1 MRSKFLGAAALVLSI
16 GLVTTAQTQTQDT
29 LQALKDSLSPD
40 QQSSI
45 LQNVLGKGD
54 GTGKTTNKKLDM
66 PETMMEK
73 TNEEKQPIHRIKKV
87 ETYDGRILRQMDE
100 DPELRADDSV
110 IIDLTP
116 IDQAGPDLLNN
127 GNQNNGNGNGNTGV
141 NGGGANGM
149 NGANGSGGNAANSS
163 LNSIAGVL

>member
-16 GLVTTAQTQTQDT
+16 GLVSTAQTQTQDT

-45 LQNVLGKGD
+45 LQNVLGKAD

-66 PETMMEK
+66 PETISPSSMEK

-116 IDQAGPDLLNN
+116 IEQAGPDLIN
-127 GNQNNGNGNGNTGV
+127 GNQGNGNGTV
-141 NGGGANGM
+141 NNDAVVGGGNGM
-149 NGANGSGGNAANSS
+149 NR
-163 LNSIAGVL
+163 